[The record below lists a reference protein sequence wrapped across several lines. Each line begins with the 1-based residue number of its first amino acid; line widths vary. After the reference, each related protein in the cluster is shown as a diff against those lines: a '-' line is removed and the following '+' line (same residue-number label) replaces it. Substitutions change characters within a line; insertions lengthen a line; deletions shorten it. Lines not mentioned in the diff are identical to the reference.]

1 MKGRILLVEDDE
13 TFRSFVQV
21 ILGDE
26 GYEVRVA
33 CNGRDGGQMLAKE
46 SFDLVITDLK
56 MPGKSG
62 LDLFRETRQDPGAAP
77 FIFLTAFGTVD
88 EAVSAMK
95 DGAVDFLTKPLSGP
109 EELLAVVRR
118 VIDHQQLARTA
129 CSMKDAESSGL
140 PPEELIFA
148 GQAMQG
154 VRALILGVAK
164 TTANV
169 LLSGESGTGKELIAK
184 TIHLLSPRGKAGFI
198 PINCAAIPE
207 NLLESELFGHEKGA
221 FTGAI
226 QARLGKFELAKGGT
240 IFLDEI
246 GEMPL
251 ALQAKLLRVLQERVF
266 ERVGGSKE
274 IRADVRVIAATN
286 RNLLDE
292 VAQRRFREDLYY
304 RLNVFPIQLPP
315 LKDRVDAI
323 PLLAGYFLNRF
334 SLQIGKKLRGF
345 EKEALTAMEH
355 YAWPGNV
362 REMQNVVER
371 AVILAQGT
379 VRCDNLPEVVLRKAE
394 PVLQDSRD
402 VLKSVERE
410 IIIKALGRHR
420 GNRRLAAEELGLSRR
435 ALQYK
440 LKEHDLLDEKE

>member
-1 MKGRILLVEDDE
+1 MMGRILLVEDDE

-26 GYEVRVA
+26 GYEVRIA
-33 CNGRDGGQMLAKE
+33 RDGLEGAQILAKE

-56 MPGKSG
+56 MPGKGG
-62 LDLFRETRQDPGAAP
+62 LDLFRESRQDPGAPP
-77 FIFLTAFGTVD
+77 FVFLTAFGTVD

-95 DGAVDFLTKPLSGP
+95 YGAVDFLTKPLSGP
-109 EELLAVVRR
+109 EELLAVVTR
-118 VIDHQQLARTA
+118 VIDHQQLSRTVQ
-129 CSMKDAESSGL
+129 SFKDAETSGL

-154 VRALILGVAK
+154 VRALILDVAG
-164 TTANV
+164 TAATV
-169 LLSGESGTGKELIAK
+169 LLAGESGTGKELIAK

-251 ALQAKLLRVLQERVF
+251 VLQAKLLRVLQERVF

-274 IRADVRVIAATN
+274 IQADVRIIAATN
-286 RNLLDE
+286 RDLQEE
-292 VAQRRFREDLYY
+292 VAQKRFREDLYY
-304 RLNVFPIQLPP
+304 RLNVFPVQLPP
-315 LKDRVDAI
+315 LRDRTDSI
-323 PLLAGYFLNRF
+323 PLLAVYFLNRF
-334 SLQIGKKLRGF
+334 SLQTGKKLKGF
-345 EKEALTAMEH
+345 EKEALSTMEQ

-379 VRCDNLPEVVLRKAE
+379 VRRENLSAIVLRNPE
-394 PVLQDSRD
+394 PAPQDSRD
-402 VLKSVERE
+402 VLKSMERDM
-410 IIIKALGRHR
+410 IVKALEKHN
-420 GNRRLAAEELGLSRR
+420 GNRRLAAEDLGLSRR
-435 ALQYK
+435 SLQYK
-440 LKEHDLLDEKE
+440 LKEFDLLKNN